1 MLFQS
6 VVGMWKNIESNH
18 VNQAFCLLL
27 RLDLQHLHMTHAVT
41 LNNTYNHRKALTPQS
56 LHHVVLFF
64 VHFADV
70 IDAVGNK
77 TSEQ

>member
-1 MLFQS
+1 
-6 VVGMWKNIESNH
+6 
-18 VNQAFCLLL
+18 
-27 RLDLQHLHMTHAVT
+27 MTHAVT
-41 LNNTYNHRKALTPQS
+41 LKNMYNHRKALTPQS

-70 IDAVGNK
+70 IDAVGDK